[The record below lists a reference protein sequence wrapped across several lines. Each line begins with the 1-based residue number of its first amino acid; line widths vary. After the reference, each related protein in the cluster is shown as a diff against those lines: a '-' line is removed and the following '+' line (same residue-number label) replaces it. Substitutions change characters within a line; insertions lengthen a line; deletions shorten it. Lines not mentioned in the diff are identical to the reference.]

1 MLLYWHA
8 LWKKNFLFPSTV
20 CKLVKTSRSKN
31 FSHKCNAYK
40 YAYVLYT
47 LCIFLLYWSDLHC
60 GNGEKK
66 VRRFECTNLLYVQLC
81 TITFVSPPP
90 LLFLLLSNTIW
101 GGIAIY
107 TVRAAVNL
115 LPIFFFSKPFF
126 LPPIPSL
133 DTRQLHQALNFIW
146 TFFLAIGPEMCRGF
160 CQISFRGYV
169 SIRKRVC
176 RGNNCRSRHHATK
189 THSKDGRGLGWKKDP
204 WKGGEQIYR
213 KKLLT

>member
-90 LLFLLLSNTIW
+90 LLFLLLSNKIW

-107 TVRAAVNL
+107 TVRVGCSSLTPNL
-115 LPIFFFSKPFF
+115 FFSKSFFFRPFLHLTPANYIRHWTLFGLFF
-126 LPPIPSL
+126 LRSGQKCAE
-133 DTRQLHQALNFIW
+133 DFARFRFVAMFQLEKEFVEVTIAVRDIMLRRRIQRMEEAW
-146 TFFLAIGPEMCRGF
+146 DE
-160 CQISFRGYV
+160 
-169 SIRKRVC
+169 KRILEKVENKFT
-176 RGNNCRSRHHATK
+176 GRS
-189 THSKDGRGLGWKKDP
+189 
-204 WKGGEQIYR
+204 Y
-213 KKLLT
+213 